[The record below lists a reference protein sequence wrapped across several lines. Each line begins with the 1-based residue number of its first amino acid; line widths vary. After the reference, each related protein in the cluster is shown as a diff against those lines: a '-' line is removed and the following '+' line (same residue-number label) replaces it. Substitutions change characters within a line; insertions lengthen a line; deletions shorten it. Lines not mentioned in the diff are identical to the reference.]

1 MERITQR
8 NEHDTDYFYPQC
20 MEICGGEGCSKKCN
34 ECTVEDSIV
43 KKLGQY
49 EDTGLTP
56 EQVVEM
62 DRLYREK
69 CEELARL
76 EGFALVAENDRLRR
90 RNAELEIQV
99 KKLQEELKAKE
110 NS

>member
-1 MERITQR
+1 MKRLTKRSTVDKEMVWFVDKE
-8 NEHDTDYFYPQC
+8 NEDFNLEPC
-20 MEICGGEGCSKKCN
+20 EM
-34 ECTVEDSIV
+34 DSHHSRLAIQ
-43 KKLGQY
+43 KLAAY

-69 CEELARL
+69 CEE
-76 EGFALVAENDRLRR
+76 VAKMK
-90 RNAELEIQV
+90 A
-99 KKLQEELKAKE
+99 ELKAKE